1 MEYLH
6 CGKEKT
12 LPQYLIVTNPHK
24 FLFYRVRCFCVTHLC
39 VFHCSVRRGYQVY
52 KQVCSACHSMEYL
65 AFRNLVGVSHTEAE
79 AKAIAE
85 EVRFSLR
92 GKKTKQMLCNITLQ
106 LEKKVVF
113 ESLLTSDCMLRLR
126 WRSWTVLTRAERCS
140 HDQESFLTTSLNP
153 TPTLRPPAPPTTGPC
168 LPTSA
173 TL

>member
-1 MEYLH
+1 
-6 CGKEKT
+6 
-12 LPQYLIVTNPHK
+12 
-24 FLFYRVRCFCVTHLC
+24 
-39 VFHCSVRRGYQVY
+39 
-52 KQVCSACHSMEYL
+52 MEYL

-85 EVRFSLR
+85 EVRFSVR
-92 GKKTKQMLCNITLQ
+92 GKETKVVQYYIANPNTTL
-106 LEKKVVF
+106 KKVVF

-126 WRSWTVLTRAERCS
+126 WRLWTVLTRAERCS
-140 HDQESFLTTSLNP
+140 HDQESFPTTSLNP